1 MAQKQT
7 VYLID
12 GSSYIFRAYHAI
24 RILTNS
30 KGLPTNAIYGF
41 TNMLIKFIKDFE
53 PQYIGIVFD
62 SKGDNFRNE
71 IYPEYKANR
80 GEPPEDLKPQFEEIF
95 GLVQA
100 FNIPMLLMEGYE
112 ADDVIGTLAKDFESK
127 KFDVVIVTGDKDFTQ
142 TVSSSITLLDT
153 MKNKNTEIKDVI
165 EKYGVAPDKMIELF
179 ALTGDSIDNIPGV
192 KGIGPKTASS
202 LIQEYGSVE
211 NIYDNL
217 DKLKPRYK
225 ELLESSKD
233 EALLSRKLV
242 AIKSD
247 IEMNIDLDEFKYS
260 GFNKEKLIELFKK
273 YEFTTLLKELEG
285 DIKSSIDIEQDNNNS
300 KVSYDNYKLV
310 TSEKDLEDVIDLITK
325 TKTLSIDLETTSKL
339 PMDAEII
346 GFALCPR
353 PHESY
358 YVPVGHRNLLDSKN
372 QLALKY
378 VIEKVGPLI
387 ENEDI
392 KKIGQ
397 NLKYEYVVLS
407 KYNIELKGIYF
418 DTMIAAHLIDSSK
431 MSYSLDELSK
441 FYLSHKPISY
451 KEVTNQGRFKLMFE
465 EVDIGIAKT
474 YACEDADVALLLS
487 EILFEKLKQLDVL
500 EVYQKFLLEIIV
512 VLAGI
517 EMSGVKV
524 DTKRLNILSKEFE
537 KIIIDTEQ
545 RVYDE
550 SGTEFNLNST
560 LQLREILFDKL
571 GLPVKKKTKKGEP
584 STDVEVLTDLSK
596 DHIVPKLMLEYRGLT
611 KLKSTYIDSL
621 PKLINSKTGRI
632 HTSFNQV
639 GTSTGRLSSSDPN
652 LQNIPIRTK
661 EGMKIREAF
670 VCEQGYKILS
680 ADYSQI
686 ELRLLAHFSGDEN
699 LIRAFVSGSDIHN
712 RTASEIFGVNEQDIT
727 SDMRRLA
734 KNINFGIIYGI
745 SPFGLA
751 KQIGTA
757 VSQAKDYID
766 EYFKRYSKV
775 KEYMDSSVRNAQE
788 LGYAETLIG
797 RRRYI
802 PELKSSD
809 RSIRGFS
816 ERAAINTPIQG
827 SAADVINMAMISIHK
842 ELKGSFKSKMIL
854 QVHDELLFEVHVDE
868 ISSFTDFVKNKM
880 ESAWNL
886 KVPLVVDINIGQSW
900 AEAK

>member
-1 MAQKQT
+1 
-7 VYLID
+7 
-12 GSSYIFRAYHAI
+12 
-24 RILTNS
+24 
-30 KGLPTNAIYGF
+30 
-41 TNMLIKFIKDFE
+41 
-53 PQYIGIVFD
+53 
-62 SKGDNFRNE
+62 
-71 IYPEYKANR
+71 
-80 GEPPEDLKPQFEEIF
+80 
-95 GLVQA
+95 
-100 FNIPMLLMEGYE
+100 
-112 ADDVIGTLAKDFESK
+112 
-127 KFDVVIVTGDKDFTQ
+127 
-142 TVSSSITLLDT
+142 
-153 MKNKNTEIKDVI
+153 
-165 EKYGVAPDKMIELF
+165 
-179 ALTGDSIDNIPGV
+179 
-192 KGIGPKTASS
+192 
-202 LIQEYGSVE
+202 
-211 NIYDNL
+211 
-217 DKLKPRYK
+217 
-225 ELLESSKD
+225 
-233 EALLSRKLV
+233 
-242 AIKSD
+242 
-247 IEMNIDLDEFKYS
+247 
-260 GFNKEKLIELFKK
+260 
-273 YEFTTLLKELEG
+273 
-285 DIKSSIDIEQDNNNS
+285 
-300 KVSYDNYKLV
+300 
-310 TSEKDLEDVIDLITK
+310 
-325 TKTLSIDLETTSKL
+325 
-339 PMDAEII
+339 
-346 GFALCPR
+346 
-353 PHESY
+353 
-358 YVPVGHRNLLDSKN
+358 
-372 QLALKY
+372 
-378 VIEKVGPLI
+378 
-387 ENEDI
+387 
-392 KKIGQ
+392 
-397 NLKYEYVVLS
+397 LS
-407 KYNIELKGIYF
+407 KYDIELKGIYF

-524 DTKRLNILSKEFE
+524 DTKRLNLLSKEFE
-537 KIIIDTEQ
+537 KIIIDIEQ
-545 RVYDE
+545 RVYNE

-596 DHIVPKLMLEYRGLT
+596 DHIVPRLMLDYRGLT

-868 ISSFTDFVKNKM
+868 IPSFTDFVKNKM

-900 AEAK
+900 AEAQ